1 MTIQEQLPWNQ
12 INDENMS
19 FLKAI
24 GVHCTTTNPPPPGL
38 EDVQAQVDFWQKMC
52 KIVESHGLKLTNV
65 GLNCWDN
72 ITLGLPDRD
81 EKIEAWCNMIRNL
94 GKVGI
99 QTLGYNFKP
108 IGNFRTTSTIG
119 QGGASYSTFGY
130 DEFMKN
136 PVDVPEKYISET
148 NLLVNLKYFLE
159 RIVPAARIL
168 STLDHFGA
176 AVQVATE

>member
-12 INDENMS
+12 INDESMS

-24 GVHCTTTNPPPPGL
+24 GVHCTTINPPPPGL

-81 EKIEAWCNMIRNL
+81 EKIEA
-94 GKVGI
+94 
-99 QTLGYNFKP
+99 
-108 IGNFRTTSTIG
+108 
-119 QGGASYSTFGY
+119 
-130 DEFMKN
+130 
-136 PVDVPEKYISET
+136 
-148 NLLVNLKYFLE
+148 
-159 RIVPAARIL
+159 
-168 STLDHFGA
+168 
-176 AVQVATE
+176 